1 MEASMEREEDVGMLE
16 VGEAGMQGGSEDDED
31 TGVLRELGIPHA
43 FDIRKHTVRKLVYV
57 WSVKSAGIFL
67 CFF

>member
-1 MEASMEREEDVGMLE
+1 MEASIEREEDVGMLE

-57 WSVKSAGIFL
+57 
-67 CFF
+67 